1 MRASECTTAAH
12 ATSQAFVQGLRQIPD
27 PRQRR
32 GQRYTWE
39 TLLLLICAALL
50 SGQQTGAAIAQWV
63 ADHATEW
70 QAWTPTTA
78 GRVPSAATVRR
89 ALRLVDV
96 DQLEQALGDWVA
108 ARLRADPA
116 ERADPTERP
125 LRALALDGKAVRGAQ
140 THGATVHLVSLV
152 THTAALTLA
161 QCAVAA
167 KSNEIPV
174 VQGLLSGRDLRG
186 WVVTLDAMHTQ
197 RATAE
202 LILRQ
207 GGHYLMVVKQNQ
219 PTLYATLAEWFACPD
234 DPTEQ
239 ARTTESTSKAHGRLE
254 RRTLRGR
261 RLTRCGQVDWLEFPG
276 ARQGLARA
284 CWARRLAT
292 GQERSALTY
301 GLTSLTPE
309 QADLATLETFWR
321 GHWTIENQSHYV
333 RDVTCHEDAGQAWV
347 GQTPQALAA
356 LRNGALA
363 LFRLAGWTNMAAA
376 FRHVG
381 ASVSRAFTLL
391 GCSSPQPLR
400 L

>member
-1 MRASECTTAAH
+1 MRAIECSTAEH
-12 ATSQAFVQGLRQIPD
+12 AASPPFLAGLQRIPD

-32 GQRYTWE
+32 GQRYAWE
-39 TLLLLICAALL
+39 TLLLVICAALV

-63 ADHATEW
+63 ADHAAEW
-70 QAWTPTTA
+70 QAWAPTTA

-96 DQLEQALGDWVA
+96 GQLEQALGDWVTA
-108 ARLRADPA
+108 HLGEEPPPRR
-116 ERADPTERP
+116 

-140 THGATVHLVSLV
+140 THGATVHLVSVV
-152 THTAALTLA
+152 THTPALTLA

-167 KSNEIPV
+167 KSNEIPA
-174 VQGLLSGRDLRG
+174 VQQLLSGRDLRG

-219 PTLYATLAEWFACPD
+219 PSLYASLDEWFTTAASD
-234 DPTEQ
+234 AEAEQ
-239 ARTTESTSKAHGRLE
+239 TVETTGKAHGRLE

-261 RLTRCGQVDWLEFPG
+261 RLTRCGQVDWLAFPG

-284 CWARRLAT
+284 CWARRLAS
-292 GQERSALTY
+292 GQERSAQTY

-321 GHWTIENQSHYV
+321 GHWTIENQSHHV

-381 ASVSRAFTLL
+381 ASVARAFTLL
-391 GCSSPQPLR
+391 GCAPPQPLR